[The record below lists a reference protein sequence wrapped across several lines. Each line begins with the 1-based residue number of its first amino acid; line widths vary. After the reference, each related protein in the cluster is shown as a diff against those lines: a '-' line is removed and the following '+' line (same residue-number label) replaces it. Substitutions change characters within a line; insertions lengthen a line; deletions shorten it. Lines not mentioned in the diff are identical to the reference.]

1 VSDASIELI
10 LCDVGGVLG
19 TNGWDHESRVSAA
32 EHFDFEFQPFEE
44 RHEEALDT
52 WESGRMTLDEYLD
65 FSVFNIDRSFSR
77 EDFKAFMLSQ
87 SVANPVALD
96 FMANLASQS
105 RWRMMTMNNESAELN
120 AYRVDLFGLR
130 PIFSAFLTSAYIGAR
145 KPHASFY
152 EKALAIAHADPA
164 RTVFVDDRPV
174 NLEPVRGLGLN
185 CVHAANTDAVRAGLA
200 ALGITASGVTAL
212 AP

>member
-1 VSDASIELI
+1 VNDAPIELI

-19 TNGWDHESRVSAA
+19 TNGWDHESRASAA
-32 EHFDFEFQPFEE
+32 EQFGFDLGPFEE

-65 FSVFNIDRSFSR
+65 FSVFNVDRPFGR

-87 SVANPVALD
+87 SAPNSVALG
-96 FMANLASQS
+96 FMADLASQN

-130 PIFSAFLTSAYIGAR
+130 PIFSAFLTSAYVGAR
-145 KPHASFY
+145 KPHALFY

-164 RTVFVDDRPV
+164 RTVFIDDRPV
-174 NLEPVRGLGLN
+174 NLDPVRTMGVH
-185 CVHAANTDAVRAGLA
+185 CVQASSTDAVRAGLA
-200 ALGITASGVTAL
+200 ALGITASGAAAL
-212 AP
+212 TP